1 MSFETIKYEVQ
12 DGIATI
18 TVNRPEVL
26 NALNLQVL
34 RDILVAIG
42 RARSSQDV
50 GVVVLTGEGRAF
62 VAGADIA
69 AMNNF
74 CTFEALE
81 FADLGHEVM
90 RQFETLPKPVI
101 AAVNGFALGG
111 GTEIALGCDFI
122 YASTKA
128 KFGQPEVNLGIIPG
142 FGGTQ
147 RLARSVGANKARELI
162 FTGEVIDAAEA
173 KRIGLVSDV
182 FEPEA
187 LMEQVRAK
195 AKLLQSKGP
204 LAVAAAKRAMDKGLD
219 IGLDAACEL
228 EKQTFVALFG
238 TEDQKEG
245 MTAFVEKRKPNF
257 KNR

>member
-1 MSFETIKYEVQ
+1 MSFETIKYEIEG
-12 DGIATI
+12 GIATI
-18 TVNRPEVL
+18 TINRPEVL

-34 RDILVAIG
+34 RDIIG
-42 RARSSQDV
+42 AVGEARLAEDV
-50 GVVVLTGEGRAF
+50 KVVILTGEGRSF

-69 AMNNF
+69 QMKNF
-74 CTFEALE
+74 SATEALE

-122 YASTKA
+122 YASSKA

-147 RLARSVGANKARELI
+147 RLARSVGANVARELI
-162 FTGEVIDAAEA
+162 FTGSVIDAAQA
-173 KRIGLVSDV
+173 KRIGLVCEV

-187 LMEQVRAK
+187 LMEKVREK
-195 AKLLQSKGP
+195 ANLLQSVGP
-204 LAVAAAKRAMDKGLD
+204 LAIAAAKRAMDKGMD
-219 IGLDAACEL
+219 MALDAACEL

-245 MTAFVEKRKPNF
+245 MTAFVEKRKPSF
-257 KNR
+257 KTK